1 MVQLQKA
8 SFSDL
13 EVVQEIQRQSFK
25 VWYDKYQDEHNPYLE
40 TKENIEEKFSRPT
53 SFYYLIKE
61 REKTVG
67 FLRLQTNSE
76 QKEGWLASV
85 AIYPKEQRKGYASPA
100 ITLVEQAH
108 SSIVKWD
115 LCTIFQEKSLVNLY
129 EKCGYKA
136 THTESVQEGMDLV
149 FMTKLLS

>member
-13 EVVQEIQRQSFK
+13 GVVQEIQRQIFE
-25 VWYDKYQDEHNPYLE
+25 VWYDKYRDEHNPYLE

-85 AIYPKEQRKGYASPA
+85 AIYPKEQRKGYASTA
-100 ITLVEQAH
+100 ITLLSKLKNTVQ
-108 SSIVKWD
+108 
-115 LCTIFQEKSLVNLY
+115 LV
-129 EKCGYKA
+129 
-136 THTESVQEGMDLV
+136 
-149 FMTKLLS
+149 